1 MFRPNIISFNIIT
14 MSKTEEKPDIINI
27 QADIEWIRQNK
38 DNQQLNN
45 QELQEENKKILQTL
59 KTIETRLDKELEY
72 QKKNINLKEVATTQ
86 NNQEKIIN

>member
-14 MSKTEEKPDIINI
+14 MSKAEEKPDIINI

-59 KTIETRLDKELEY
+59 KAIETRLDKELEY
-72 QKKNINLKEVATTQ
+72 QKKNINLKEVVTTQ
-86 NNQEKIIN
+86 NNQEKIVN

>member
-1 MFRPNIISFNIIT
+1 
-14 MSKTEEKPDIINI
+14 MSKAEEKPDIINI

>member
-14 MSKTEEKPDIINI
+14 MSKAEEKPDIINI

>member
-1 MFRPNIISFNIIT
+1 
-14 MSKTEEKPDIINI
+14 MSKAEEKPDIINI

-59 KTIETRLDKELEY
+59 KAIETRLDKELEY
-72 QKKNINLKEVATTQ
+72 QKKNINLKEVVTTQ
-86 NNQEKIIN
+86 NNQEKIVN

>member
-59 KTIETRLDKELEY
+59 KAIETRLDKELEY
-72 QKKNINLKEVATTQ
+72 QKKNINLKEVVTTQ
-86 NNQEKIIN
+86 NNQEKIVN

>member
-1 MFRPNIISFNIIT
+1 
-14 MSKTEEKPDIINI
+14 MSKAEEKPDIINI

-72 QKKNINLKEVATTQ
+72 QKKNINLKEVVTTQ
-86 NNQEKIIN
+86 NNQEKIVN

>member
-72 QKKNINLKEVATTQ
+72 QKKNINLKEVVTTQ
-86 NNQEKIIN
+86 NNQEKIVN